1 MALELSQD
9 TFDKIDR
16 PLARWMAEH
25 GVLLLRISIGLVFV
39 WFGALK
45 FVPGL
50 SAADELAT
58 RTIATLTFGAVPA
71 SISRVG
77 LAVWETSIGLGLL
90 SGRLVR
96 ATLLLLFVQ
105 MLGTITPLFLFIH
118 ESWRVPF
125 LVPTLEGQYIIKN
138 MVLISAGLVIG
149 ATVRG
154 GGLTDRPL
162 PGQRR

>member
-1 MALELSQD
+1 MALELSQAA
-9 TFDKIDR
+9 FDKIDR
-16 PLARWMAEH
+16 PLARWMAQH
-25 GVLLLRISIGLVFV
+25 GVSLLRISIGLVFV

-71 SISRVG
+71 SVSRVV

-105 MLGTITPLFLFIH
+105 MMGTITPLVLFIG
-118 ESWRVPF
+118 ETWRVPF
-125 LVPTLEGQYIIKN
+125 AVPTLEGQYIIKN
-138 MVLISAGLVIG
+138 LVLISAGLVIG

-154 GGLTDRPL
+154 GGLSDRPL
-162 PGQRR
+162 PPPRR